1 MKKYILTTL
10 IALVAGFTNL
20 ALGQLKPP
28 PPINPT
34 LDMLWEQ
41 MTDIDTALHSAASFA
56 IGDKIYVVTGD
67 TTSWFFRGRLI
78 PTTYEYDTSTKVWT
92 RKAPF
97 PGKLRIGAVGFSIG
111 NKGYIG
117 GGRNFAKA
125 DSVGESIYRPDNKD
139 SLISLNP
146 RTYQRVDTTYTYTN
160 ANGDSLLSDFWEY
173 DPNTDT
179 WTQKADIPGTKTGRA
194 YGVGFS
200 IDGKGYV
207 GLGYDNAKIE
217 LDPTN
222 VTVSDLLLGPYVDSI
237 KVVQINPGPPP
248 ISQVETVFR
257 QVIKRTVDSVYT
269 DSLDYLTDFWEYN
282 PNNNTWTKKA
292 DFPGQGRAF
301 ASSFPIFDK
310 FVDQNIGIV
319 GLGLG
324 DSIPGALYDDFYFYN
339 PATNSWK
346 RTADFPASKRFGAAS
361 FSLGFLGYIVGGNDG
376 LVRKDF
382 YEYDHNSK
390 TWERYP
396 NLPDSARALGSSGI
410 TSTHGYVGAGAGPLE
425 SYETFY
431 KWPVDT
437 NRVEIVHI
445 SKDST
450 FAVNTLDSF
459 CAGDQFFIKIK
470 NRKDYKV
477 DTTVFTAELS
487 DTGASFIFPIKFDST
502 IIQSR
507 NASHIIL
514 RVTSRSDSVLSSGN
528 YKLRVN
534 SVEPRFT
541 GEAFRD
547 SFFLRRQLEISV
559 QPLPQTNCLGTQ
571 AMFMI
576 ALPLDTALG
585 DTAQYEW
592 YKDGVK
598 LTDPVKYVK
607 TDSNVLLINNVQIS
621 DSGSYHVIL
630 RSGCS
635 PELSSDTVKLTV
647 LNIPPPTIVNQPL
660 SDSACEAASK
670 TFSLTATGTSLNY
683 RWLKGNDTI
692 RNSPFI
698 TGSNTPSLTINPTR
712 LTDSGWYRCIIFE
725 NCGSRILSDSVKL
738 NFFLNTQILEQ
749 PVNIDTVEFVDIGF
763 KVETQGKN
771 LTYKWYKG
779 NTQLFNGTKY
789 EGADTDSLTI
799 KNLQMGDVGFYRC
812 EVSGDCGTPVNSLL
826 GLLEIDPMPVIT
838 EQPRDSSSDCETSTA
853 FFSVKVDGA
862 NISYE
867 WYKDAVKLVNGG
879 NISGADERT
888 VVISNISTADEG
900 FYHCVVST
908 GPYTKVTSDS
918 GKLIVK
924 PIPAKP
930 VIGKFGPNGLQSD
943 VSGDVYRWY
952 IDNVYEPTLT
962 GQTILNLTRVGDY
975 RVRVT
980 KDGCISELS
989 DPYFWFPTVG
999 LTEVNAGSINLYPN
1013 PASTLVDVEIPQ
1025 GLTRGDIKIYD
1036 IVGKQISTSAFEN
1049 TTSFTINVSGLNQG
1063 IYYVT
1068 ITATDGSTY
1077 VGKLVKE

>member
-28 PPINPT
+28 PPINPNIT
-34 LDMLWEQ
+34 NIWQQE
-41 MTDIDTALHSAASFA
+41 TTIDTALHSAASFV
-56 IGDKIYVVTGD
+56 IGNKIYVVTGD

-78 PTTYEYDTSTKVWT
+78 PTTYEYNTSTQTWT
-92 RKAPF
+92 RRAPF

-117 GGRNFAKA
+117 GGRDFGKP
-125 DSVGESIYRPDNKD
+125 DSVGESIFKPGDKD
-139 SLISLNP
+139 SLVNANP
-146 RTYQRVDTTYTYTN
+146 RTYQRTDTTFTYTN
-160 ANGDSLLSDFWEY
+160 ANGDSLLNDFWEY
-173 DPNTDT
+173 DPVADS
-179 WTQKADIPGTKTGRA
+179 WTQKASIPGTQMGRA

-200 IDGKGYV
+200 MDGKGYV
-207 GLGYDNAKIE
+207 GLGYDNVKIE
-217 LDPTN
+217 IDPTL
-222 VTVSDLLLGPYVDSI
+222 VTITDVTLGPYIDSI
-237 KVVQINPGPPP
+237 KFVQINPGPPP
-248 ISQVETVFR
+248 ISQIETVFR
-257 QVIKRTVDSVYT
+257 QVVQRTIDSVYT
-269 DSLDYLTDFWEYN
+269 DSLDYLTDFWQYDPTN
-282 PNNNTWTKKA
+282 DTWTKKA
-292 DFPGQGRAF
+292 NFPGQGRAF
-301 ASSFPIFDK
+301 ASAFTLYDK
-310 FVDQNIGIV
+310 ALV

-324 DSIPGALYDDFYFYN
+324 DSVMGAIYDDFYAYD
-339 PATNSWK
+339 PVADSWV
-346 RTADFPASKRFGAAS
+346 RTADFPASKRYGASS
-361 FSLGFLGYIVGGNDG
+361 FSLGFLGYIAGGNDG
-376 LVRKDF
+376 LPRKDF
-382 YEYDHNSK
+382 YEFNDISK
-390 TWERYP
+390 TWDRLP
-396 NLPDSARALGSSGI
+396 NLPDSARSLAIGGIVGRLGYFG
-410 TSTHGYVGAGAGPLE
+410 TGAGPLE
-425 SYETFY
+425 SYDNIFT
-431 KWPVDT
+431 WLVDT
-437 NRVEIVHI
+437 NRVSITSIPTGPFCGGEEITV
-445 SKDST
+445 
-450 FAVNTLDSF
+450 
-459 CAGDQFFIKIK
+459 
-470 NRKDYKV
+470 DYKV
-477 DTTVFTAELS
+477 PAGITLGGSNIFTVE
-487 DTGASFIFPIKFDST
+487 
-502 IIQSR
+502 
-507 NASHIIL
+507 
-514 RVTSRSDSVLSSGN
+514 VSDSAGN
-528 YKLRVN
+528 
-534 SVEPRFT
+534 
-541 GEAFRD
+541 
-547 SFFLRRQLEISV
+547 FFFPV
-559 QPLPQTNCLGTQ
+559 VAGTQ
-571 AMFMI
+571 ASSSNTGQIKFNI
-576 ALPLDTALG
+576 PTSTLEGNGYKFRITASAPAITGTPTINSYRINQVPSIVSGPLVDTTCLQASATIEIEAAGTNL
-585 DTAQYEW
+585 TYQW
-592 YKDGVK
+592 KKDGVALSNGGNIMGVNTNTLTISAAA
-598 LTDPVKYVK
+598 LTDAGDYEVEVSGTCAP
-607 TDSNVLLINNVQIS
+607 TAIS
-621 DSGSYHVIL
+621 PKG
-630 RSGCS
+630 
-635 PELSSDTVKLTV
+635 KLVVT
-647 LNIPPPTIVNQPL
+647 NIPPPTITTQAK
-660 SDSACEAASK
+660 SDTVCEASSK
-670 TFSLTATGTSLNY
+670 TFSLGATGTALNY

-692 RNSPFI
+692 RNGPFV
-698 TGSNTPSLTINPTR
+698 TGSNTPSLTLNPTR
-712 LTDSGWYRCIIFE
+712 LRDSGWYRCIIFE

-862 NISYE
+862 NITYE
-867 WYKDAVKLVNGG
+867 WYKNAVKLVNGG

-980 KDGCISELS
+980 KEGCISELS